1 MRFTIPPHG
10 APDVDGIW
18 IRAEGDDLPH
28 AVLFR
33 LGVGEDGQLVATGL
47 LIVAERE
54 LTTRAVRLPLAAIVS
69 KFAAEVEAK
78 PSTYKRLQAELS
90 GRDLEKDADWRAWA
104 ARGRSP
110 ADFVAYP
117 RTGPVQVRARTAGSA
132 RLSRRPL
139 PHRRQEVRASQ
150 AAASTSADSR
160 TDGEEFHA
168 AEPTVHRWIKTARE
182 KGFIKDTKED
192 LT

>member
-10 APDVDGIW
+10 APDIDGIW

-28 AVLFR
+28 AVFFR

-47 LIVAERE
+47 LITAERE

-90 GRDLEKDADWRAWA
+90 GRDLEKDAGWRAWA
-104 ARGRSP
+104 AEGRSP

-117 RTGPVQVRARTAGSA
+117 RTGPVQVRRVRPGRRGYPDDHYRTVAKKYA
-132 RLSRRPL
+132 QAKRRHP
-139 PHRRQEVRASQ
+139 RAPIR
-150 AAASTSADSR
+150 ALM
-160 TDGEEFHA
+160 EEFHA

-192 LT
+192 